1 MSTFYTADLVY
12 VSGAFQPGMHVEVDD
27 GQIISVTTAE
37 PPPEASYRRFP
48 GHAIF
53 PGAVNT
59 HCHSYLSLLRGE
71 LDELPLAAWLAEV
84 YREVAVFDAEA
95 AYVGA
100 LLAFGE
106 MLRAGTTTVA
116 DFFYLNGAG
125 NGNVREALRAAHDL
139 GMRVVMGRTL
149 LDAEWGGP
157 ATRESVATAEARFRE
172 LASEYRGDR
181 LVTISPAP
189 HSLYG
194 SSRAMIELAAGL
206 AEDFETLWYM
216 HVSDS
221 ASSTE
226 RVRRELGGTS
236 IELLEQWGVLSSRL
250 VSVHGIWLTDTELDL
265 LGRCGARLSYNC
277 ASNMFFAERIILLTE
292 FAKRGIRVGLG
303 TDGAASNNALS
314 ILRDVQIAGLA
325 QRLQAGRVTEMPTD
339 TLIRL
344 ATCDGG
350 AVLGQP
356 VGLLEP
362 GYRADF
368 IVLDLTDPSLLPTA
382 GLKSHIVHSLSGT
395 ALRHVFCDGRQVVRD
410 GLLVGV
416 SQGDIAQR
424 VNALRAKQAGMR
436 AEESAK

>member
-1 MSTFYTADLVY
+1 MSTFYTADLVF
-12 VSGAFQPGMHVEVDD
+12 VSGAFEPGMYVEVDD
-27 GQIISVTTAE
+27 GQIVAVTAV
-37 PPPEASYRRFP
+37 PPPAPATIQSFP

-59 HCHSYLSLLRGE
+59 HCHSYLSLLRGK
-71 LDELPLAAWLAEV
+71 LDQLTLAAWLAEV
-84 YREVAVFDAEA
+84 YREVAVFDASA

-125 NGNVREALRAAHDL
+125 NGNVREALRAARDL

-157 ATRESVATAEARFRE
+157 ATRESVATAETRFRE
-172 LASEYRGDR
+172 LAAEYRDDP

-206 AEDFETLWYM
+206 AEDFDTMWYM

-236 IELLEQWGVLSSRL
+236 IELLKRWGVLSSRL
-250 VSVHGIWLTDTELDL
+250 VSVHGIWLTEAELDL
-265 LGRCGARLSYNC
+265 MGQCGGRLSYNC
-277 ASNMFFAERIILLTE
+277 ASNMFFAERIIVLAEL
-292 FAKRGIRVGLG
+292 AKRGIRVGLG

-314 ILRDVQIAGLA
+314 VFRDAQIAGLA
-325 QRLQAGRVTEMPTD
+325 QRVQVGRVTEMPTD

-344 ATCDGG
+344 ATRDGG
-350 AVLGQP
+350 TVLGQP
-356 VGLLEP
+356 VGLIEP
-362 GYRADF
+362 GHRADF
-368 IVLDLTDPSLLPTA
+368 VALDLSDPSLLPTA
-382 GLKSHIVHSLSGT
+382 ELKSHIVHSMAAT
-395 ALRHVFCDGRQVVRD
+395 AVRHVFCEGRQVVRD
-410 GLLVGV
+410 GQLIGV
-416 SQGDIAQR
+416 SQGDIAHQ
-424 VNALRAKQAGMR
+424 VNELRAKQVSNQ
-436 AEESAK
+436 AEIGSE